1 MGLSTL
7 YFYLRKLVN
16 SLVAWLDDCIWSGH
30 AEGVQIIADW
40 LPAQTTG
47 PGSSHAKELPEPG
60 STRAERI
67 LVSAG
72 PGCRKQR
79 YMGWERS
86 GAGQCVKQAN
96 QSISLHT
103 WPHANEQPITTGLHA
118 LSLAG
123 EGLPPGY
130 KPVSAH
136 TTTKHALRVAMSTDL
151 PEYLLYVG

>member
-1 MGLSTL
+1 VQKEFSFLPGLAAASSATWDE
-7 YFYLRKLVN
+7 RG
-16 SLVAWLDDCIWSGH
+16 A
-30 AEGVQIIADW
+30 VQ
-40 LPAQTTG
+40 
-47 PGSSHAKELPEPG
+47 GSVLSRP
-60 STRAERI
+60 T
-67 LVSAG
+67 
-72 PGCRKQR
+72 
-79 YMGWERS
+79 
-86 GAGQCVKQAN
+86 N